1 MKENRTELSSCL
13 QCLKRYLSFDT
24 EMTEQEWESLGRDNP
39 QCEPCIAALKER
51 HITPYDDKLKTV

>member
-1 MKENRTELSSCL
+1 MGIVMKQNRTGLSSCP

-39 QCEPCIAALKER
+39 QC
-51 HITPYDDKLKTV
+51 